1 MATGLYEVFHLRS
14 LQLRNRI
21 ALSPMCQY
29 SSVNGFPGAWHQRHY
44 AERSIGGVGLVT
56 LEATAVTADGRITL
70 GDLGIWDDEH
80 SASLAEVARAIRSG
94 GAAAG
99 IQLAHESLSHSTLC

>member
-29 SSVNGFPGAWHQRHY
+29 SSVDGFPGAWHQRHY
-44 AERSIGGVGLVT
+44 AERSIGGDLMSLRVDSTCGIVFNGLQVRVGKNIK
-56 LEATAVTADGRITL
+56 LEVHLDTDEGNAC
-70 GDLGIWDDEH
+70 DLDH
-80 SASLAEVARAIRSG
+80 AR
-94 GAAAG
+94 
-99 IQLAHESLSHSTLC
+99 QVELFKP